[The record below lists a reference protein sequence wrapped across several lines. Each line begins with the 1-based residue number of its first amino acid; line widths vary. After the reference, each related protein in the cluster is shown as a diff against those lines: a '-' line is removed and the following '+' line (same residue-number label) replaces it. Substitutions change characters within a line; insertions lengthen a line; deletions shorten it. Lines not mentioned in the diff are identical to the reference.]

1 VLRAIFCFTFALL
14 LCAAPA
20 LANVTVYSP
29 ANGAQVTSPF
39 QLSAKASRCSRQ
51 QIGAMGYS
59 LDDSTD
65 TTIVYA
71 TTIDAEIAALAGSH
85 TVHVKSWGNQGAV
98 CVTDVS
104 ITVVSSPSGSSG
116 PTSSSDPVSTVP
128 SNALVFQAIQA
139 RNDWLET
146 NDPASGGGTSGSM
159 SIVSSPSLSGSAREF
174 ATQFTNNGG
183 ELYYDA
189 FGSNTAVSNF
199 LYDGWVY
206 ISGSASYIGNLEMD
220 LNQVMAN
227 GQTVI
232 YGFQCDAWTN
242 TWDYTVNAGTPTA
255 PVDKWIQS
263 TQSCNQ
269 RTWSTDT
276 WHHVQITYSRDQYG
290 NVTYKSVWLDGVE
303 QNINVTAPSSFAL
316 GWSSVLL
323 TNFQV
328 DGYNTSGS
336 STVYLDNLTIY
347 AW

>member
-1 VLRAIFCFTFALL
+1 MKAYTCVTFALL

-20 LANVTVYSP
+20 FANVTVYSP

-51 QIGAMGYS
+51 SIDAMGYS

-71 TTIDAEIAALAGSH
+71 TSVNAEIAAPAGSH
-85 TVHVKSWGNQGAV
+85 TLHVKSWGSQGAV
-98 CVTDVS
+98 CVTDVA
-104 ITVVSSPSGSSG
+104 ITVVSSPSGGSGSTGSG
-116 PTSSSDPVSTVP
+116 PTSTVP
-128 SNALVFQAIQA
+128 SNALVFQSIQG
-139 RNDWLET
+139 RSDWLEL
-146 NDPASGGGTSGSM
+146 NDPGSGGSTTGVM
-159 SIVSSPSLSGSAREF
+159 SLVNSPSLSGSAREF
-174 ATQFTNNGG
+174 ATQFTNYGG

-189 FGSNTAVSNF
+189 FGSNTSVSNF

-206 ISGSASYIGNLEMD
+206 ISGSASSIGNLEMD

-242 TWDYTVNAGTPTA
+242 TWDYTVNSGTPAA
-255 PVDKWIQS
+255 PVDQWKHSAQY
-263 TQSCNQ
+263 CNQ
-269 RTWSTDT
+269 RTWTTNT

-290 NVTYKSVWLDGVE
+290 NVTYHSVWLDGVE
-303 QNINVTAPSSFAL
+303 QDINATVPSAFAL
-316 GWSSVLL
+316 GWGSVLL

-328 DGYNTSGS
+328 DGYTTSGS